1 MCRKSQID
9 PFTAEG
15 KQMKKILS
23 AMAVLAIAAA
33 TGTVP
38 AVAESQN
45 GSVYNNVRYNFGS
58 NTWKMDS
65 KYLPAE
71 ISYSTTEKPGTIII
85 NARKKY
91 LYVVEEGGKAKRFGI
106 GVGRQGFRWSGVE
119 KISRKAEWPTWHPP
133 AEMREREPD
142 LPEKMEG
149 GPDNPLGAR
158 AMYLG
163 NTLYRIH
170 GTHQPWTIGE
180 SVSSGCI
187 RLRNED
193 VISLYDMVKV
203 GAKVIVE

>member
-1 MCRKSQID
+1 MRNVV
-9 PFTAEG
+9 
-15 KQMKKILS
+15 S
-23 AMAVLAIAAA
+23 ALAVFAVAAVA
-33 TGTVP
+33 GSVGV
-38 AVAESQN
+38 VAESQT
-45 GSVYNNVRYNFGS
+45 GSVYNNVKYNFGS
-58 NTWKMDS
+58 NTWRMDS
-65 KYLPAE
+65 KYLPSE
-71 ISYSTTEKPGTIII
+71 ISYSTTEKPGTIVI
-85 NARKKY
+85 NTRKKY
-91 LYVVEEGGKAKRFGI
+91 LYVVKEGGKAQRFGI
-106 GVGRQGFRWSGVE
+106 GVGRRGFRWSGVE
-119 KISRKAEWPTWHPP
+119 KISRKAEWPAWHPP
-133 AEMREREPD
+133 EEMREREPD

-193 VISLYDMVKV
+193 VISLYDMVTV

>member
-1 MCRKSQID
+1 MQLK
-9 PFTAEG
+9 A
-15 KQMKKILS
+15 ILS
-23 AMAVLAIAAA
+23 AVAIVAAA
-33 TGTVP
+33 VSGG
-38 AVAESQN
+38 AGQAAAESQT

-71 ISYSTTEKPGTIII
+71 VSYSTSEKPGTVII
-85 NARKKY
+85 NTRKKY
-91 LYVVEEGGKAKRFGI
+91 LYVVQDGGTAKRFGI
-106 GVGRQGFRWSGVE
+106 GVGRSGFRWRGEE
-119 KISRKAEWPTWHPP
+119 KVSRKAEWPAWHPP

-142 LPEKMEG
+142 LPIRMEG
-149 GPDNPLGAR
+149 GEDNPLGAR
-158 AMYLG
+158 ALYRG

-193 VISLYDMVKV
+193 VIALYDMVKV

>member
-1 MCRKSQID
+1 MQLK
-9 PFTAEG
+9 T
-15 KQMKKILS
+15 ILS
-23 AMAVLAIAAA
+23 AVAIVAAA
-33 TGTVP
+33 VSGG
-38 AVAESQN
+38 AGQAAAESRT
-45 GSVYNNVRYNFGS
+45 GSVYNNVKYNFGS

-65 KYLPAE
+65 KFLPAE
-71 ISYSTTEKPGTIII
+71 VSYNTSEKPGTVIIST
-85 NARKKY
+85 RKKY
-91 LYVVEEGGKAKRFGI
+91 LYVVQEGGKAKRFGI
-106 GVGRQGFRWSGVE
+106 GVGRRGFRWSGEE
-119 KISRKAEWPTWHPP
+119 KVSRKAEWPAWHPP

-142 LPEKMEG
+142 LPERMEG
-149 GPDNPLGAR
+149 GEDNPLGAR
-158 AMYLG
+158 ALYLG

>member
-1 MCRKSQID
+1 
-9 PFTAEG
+9 
-15 KQMKKILS
+15 MKTIFS
-23 AMAVLAIAAA
+23 ALATI
-33 TGTVP
+33 
-38 AVAESQN
+38 AVAGAAVVAPALAETQQ

-65 KYLPAE
+65 KFLPAE
-71 ISYSTTEKPGTIII
+71 VSYTSSEKPGTIIVST
-85 NARKKY
+85 RKKY
-91 LYVVEEGGKAKRFGI
+91 LYVIQEGGKAMRFGI
-106 GVGRQGFRWSGVE
+106 GVGRQGFRWSGEE

-133 AEMREREPD
+133 AEMREREPH

-158 AMYLG
+158 ALYLG

-193 VISLYDMVKV
+193 VIALYDMINV

>member
-1 MCRKSQID
+1 
-9 PFTAEG
+9 
-15 KQMKKILS
+15 MKKILS
-23 AMAVLAIAAA
+23 AMAVLAITAAA
-33 TGTVP
+33 GTVP

>member
-1 MCRKSQID
+1 MQLK
-9 PFTAEG
+9 T
-15 KQMKKILS
+15 ILS
-23 AMAVLAIAAA
+23 AVAIVAAA
-33 TGTVP
+33 VSGGAGP
-38 AVAESQN
+38 AAAESRT
-45 GSVYNNVRYNFGS
+45 GSVYNNVKYNFGS

-71 ISYSTTEKPGTIII
+71 VSYSTSEKPGTVII
-85 NARKKY
+85 NTRKKY
-91 LYVVEEGGKAKRFGI
+91 LYVVQDGGTAKRFGI
-106 GVGRQGFRWSGVE
+106 GVGRSGFRWSGEE
-119 KISRKAEWPTWHPP
+119 KVSRKAEWPAWHPP

-142 LPEKMEG
+142 LPVRMEG
-149 GPDNPLGAR
+149 GEDNPLGAR
-158 AMYLG
+158 ALYLG

-193 VISLYDMVKV
+193 VISLYDMVQV

>member
-1 MCRKSQID
+1 MQLK
-9 PFTAEG
+9 A
-15 KQMKKILS
+15 ILS
-23 AMAVLAIAAA
+23 AVAIVAAA
-33 TGTVP
+33 VSGG
-38 AVAESQN
+38 AGQAAAESQT

-71 ISYSTTEKPGTIII
+71 VSYSTSEKPGTVII
-85 NARKKY
+85 NTRKKY
-91 LYVVEEGGKAKRFGI
+91 LYVVQDGGTAKRFGI
-106 GVGRQGFRWSGVE
+106 GVGRSGFRWRGEE
-119 KISRKAEWPTWHPP
+119 KVSRKAEWPAWHPP

-142 LPEKMEG
+142 LPIRMEG
-149 GPDNPLGAR
+149 GEDNPLGAR
-158 AMYLG
+158 ALYLG

-193 VISLYDMVKV
+193 VIALYDMVKV

>member
-1 MCRKSQID
+1 MQAK
-9 PFTAEG
+9 T
-15 KQMKKILS
+15 ILS
-23 AMAVLAIAAA
+23 VMAILA
-33 TGTVP
+33 T
-38 AVAESQN
+38 AVAGGAGQAGAETQS

-71 ISYSTTEKPGTIII
+71 VPYSTSERPGTIII
-85 NARKKY
+85 NTRNKY
-91 LYVVEEGGKAKRFGI
+91 LYVVQDGGMAKRFGI
-106 GVGRQGFRWSGVE
+106 GVGRQGFRWSGHE
-119 KISRKAEWPTWHPP
+119 KVSRKAEWPAWHPP
-133 AEMREREPD
+133 AEMRQREPD
-142 LPEKMEG
+142 LPERMEG
-149 GPDNPLGAR
+149 GEDNPLGAR
-158 AMYLG
+158 ALYLG

-193 VISLYDMVKV
+193 VISLYDMVEI

>member
-1 MCRKSQID
+1 
-9 PFTAEG
+9 
-15 KQMKKILS
+15 MKTILS
-23 AMAVLAIAAA
+23 VLA
-33 TGTVP
+33 TL
-38 AVAESQN
+38 AVAGAAVVAPALAETQQ

-65 KYLPAE
+65 KFLPAE
-71 ISYSTTEKPGTIII
+71 VSYTSSEKPGTIIVST
-85 NARKKY
+85 RKKY
-91 LYVVEEGGKAKRFGI
+91 LYVIQEGGKAMRFGI
-106 GVGRQGFRWSGVE
+106 GVGRQGFRWSREE

-133 AEMREREPD
+133 AEMREREPH

-158 AMYLG
+158 ALYLG

-193 VISLYDMVKV
+193 VIALYDMVNV

>member
-1 MCRKSQID
+1 
-9 PFTAEG
+9 
-15 KQMKKILS
+15 MKRILS
-23 AMAVLAIAAA
+23 AMAAVSL
-33 TGTVP
+33 
-38 AVAESQN
+38 AVAAGSVSASAESNQN
-45 GSVYNNVRYNFGS
+45 GSVWNNIRYNFGS
-58 NTWKMDS
+58 NSWKLDR

-71 ISYSTTEKPGTIII
+71 VSFVSAEAPGTIII
-85 NARKKY
+85 KTRKRY
-91 LYVVEEGGKAKRFGI
+91 LYVVQPGGRAMRFGI
-106 GVGRQGFRWSGVE
+106 GVGRQGFRWHGEE

-149 GPDNPLGAR
+149 GPENPLGAR

-163 NTLYRIH
+163 NSLYRIH

-180 SVSSGCI
+180 AVSSGCI

-193 VISLYDMVKV
+193 VIALYDMVQV